1 MSTDFISILDDLHC
15 GDAYIVGGTVRD
27 ILIGKDPDDID
38 IAVPGQSEIYART
51 LSEKIEGTLFIL
63 DKKRSVFRFL
73 TKSKF
78 PPFYYDISPIR
89 GEDIYT
95 DLSHRDFTIDAMAIP
110 LSDTAQLID
119 PYNGK
124 ADIERKCIR
133 AVSGDS
139 FAADPLRLLRAFRL
153 ANTLGF
159 EIDSDT
165 MKGIREMSSSLR
177 LSAKERIRDEFFRL
191 LSSPQSIRYLNRM
204 DSAGLLKEVLT
215 GMDDIKIRDGLIV
228 LGRLEHYY
236 SIINGLFFSHNEE
249 IGKYLRAKVEGG
261 ITNAAFWKW
270 LTFYVSCDAPA
281 EVIINSLTSLRLG
294 KRAGKIALSAIGH
307 KQAAI
312 IKYGIANKISAYHFF
327 KAAGDDGIGIILC
340 QLASVLTIKDSGIEL
355 KRANDAIS
363 WYLHEFKEMAG
374 SPLITGSDLIEL
386 FHMEPG
392 PVFSHLLNVVEE
404 NRASGLITT
413 KKDAITLLK
422 KLATNI

>member
-1 MSTDFISILDDLHC
+1 MKPLKLDFISTLRNLRHI

-38 IAVPGQSEIYART
+38 IAVPGRSEIYART

-63 DKKRSVFRFL
+63 DKKRGIFRLL
-73 TKSKF
+73 TKSKS
-78 PPFYYDISPIR
+78 PPFKQFKPLERLKPLYYDISPIR
-89 GEDIYT
+89 GDDIYT

-110 LSDTAQLID
+110 LSDTSQLID

-133 AVSGDS
+133 AVSGNS

-153 ANTLGF
+153 ASTLGF

-165 MKGIREMSSSLR
+165 IKGIREMSSSLR

-191 LSSPQSIRYLNRM
+191 LSSPQSIHYLNRM
-204 DSAGLLKEVLT
+204 DNAGLLKEVLT

-228 LGRLEHYY
+228 LERLEHYY
-236 SIINGLFFSHNEE
+236 SIISDLFFPHDKE
-249 IGKYLRAKVEGG
+249 IREYLSAEIEGG

-294 KRAGKIALSAIGH
+294 KRAGKIALSANEN
-307 KQAAI
+307 KEAAI
-312 IKYGIANKISAYHFF
+312 IKDGIANKISAYHFF
-327 KAAGDDGIGIILC
+327 KSAGDDGIGVIL
-340 QLASVLTIKDSGIEL
+340 
-355 KRANDAIS
+355 
-363 WYLHEFKEMAG
+363 
-374 SPLITGSDLIEL
+374 
-386 FHMEPG
+386 
-392 PVFSHLLNVVEE
+392 
-404 NRASGLITT
+404 
-413 KKDAITLLK
+413 
-422 KLATNI
+422 